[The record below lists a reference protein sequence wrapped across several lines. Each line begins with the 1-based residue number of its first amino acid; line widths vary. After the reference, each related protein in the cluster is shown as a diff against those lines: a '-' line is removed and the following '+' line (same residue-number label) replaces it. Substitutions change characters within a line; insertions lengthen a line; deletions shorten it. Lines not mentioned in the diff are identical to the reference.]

1 MGCLDEAAKGDGIDE
16 GGGGVNHKTLLPL
29 PERAIA
35 LRRVGAEEA
44 LKLLLSSCKT
54 RRGRRRRRGSGVLQ
68 MIILE
73 LSIPARQKEAI
84 VVSCL

>member
-1 MGCLDEAAKGDGIDE
+1 M
-16 GGGGVNHKTLLPL
+16 NHKTLLPL

-54 RRGRRRRRGSGVLQ
+54 RRGRRRRGSGLLE
-68 MIILE
+68 MILLE

>member
-1 MGCLDEAAKGDGIDE
+1 MRGR
-16 GGGGVNHKTLLPL
+16 GVNHKTLLPL

-35 LRRVGAEEA
+35 LRPVGAEEA

-54 RRGRRRRRGSGVLQ
+54 RRGRRKRRGSGLLE
-68 MIILE
+68 MILLE

>member
-1 MGCLDEAAKGDGIDE
+1 MDEAAKGDGIDE
-16 GGGGVNHKTLLPL
+16 GGGGLNHKTLLPL

-35 LRRVGAEEA
+35 LRPVGAEEA

-54 RRGRRRRRGSGVLQ
+54 RKRRGSGVLE
-68 MIILE
+68 MILLE